1 MRSPFHYVSTF
12 DELHKAIQRR
22 NPDMKSEFIYEYVAK
37 MLGFRPKKGQRIS
50 ITRMMFN
57 KIFGGGSASS
67 NESNAEAFWAAAGI
81 SGPRMSPAPPCRS
94 ETP

>member
-37 MLGFRPKKGQRIS
+37 MLGFINVKVQKNS
-50 ITRMMFN
+50 
-57 KIFGGGSASS
+57 
-67 NESNAEAFWAAAGI
+67 
-81 SGPRMSPAPPCRS
+81 
-94 ETP
+94 